1 MVIRSGVFQ
10 NLIGV
15 LALRWQN
22 GGMRHPDIDLRV
34 LQILLVLAIAGLAL
48 VGVAMA
54 RTEAKPRALRIP
66 PPPDFE
72 LRVDAD
78 RAAFVFEGL
87 VDFGLTDAL
96 RKLVAAQPEIRQIRL
111 ESHGGYI
118 AEARG
123 VVTVLRAQGIAT
135 HVEGHC
141 ASACALIFAG
151 GVARSMGPEARLGL
165 HGYALRRDGQFGMI
179 DPVAEMQRDLAIYR
193 AQGLE
198 ESFVARL
205 ADLPQVPMWY
215 PSAAELRAAGMVT
228 AP

>member
-1 MVIRSGVFQ
+1 
-10 NLIGV
+10 
-15 LALRWQN
+15 
-22 GGMRHPDIDLRV
+22 MRHPDIDLRV
-34 LQILLVLAIAGLAL
+34 LQFLLVLALAGLAV

-54 RTEAKPRALRIP
+54 RVEAKPRALRIP

-72 LRVDAD
+72 LRLDAE
-78 RAAFVFEGL
+78 AASFHFEGL

-96 RKLVAAQPEIRQIRL
+96 RKLVAAHPEIRQIRL

-123 VVTVLRAQGIAT
+123 VVTVLRAHGIST
-135 HVEGHC
+135 HVDGDC

-151 GVARSMGPEARLGL
+151 GAARSLGPEARLGL
-165 HGYALRRDGQFGMI
+165 HGYALRRDAQFGMI

-205 ADLPQVPMWY
+205 AELPQVPMWY
-215 PSAAELRAAGMVT
+215 PSVAELRAAGMVT
-228 AP
+228 VP